1 MTIEHIGPILSL
13 AASTSDVAML
23 DACIAKIHVD
33 IDQALSMPGIWENLS
48 EEQLRSLLT
57 KPEQENRDGKFRLQV
72 ICSWI
77 DGGKANDQ
85 LHERLDRFNQ
95 LLEFVNLT
103 SIADDSLCDIVSSN
117 YAVMESRPHQYVPSS
132 SLV

>member
-1 MTIEHIGPILSL
+1 
-13 AASTSDVAML
+13 ML
-23 DACIAKIHVD
+23 DACIAKIPVD
-33 IDQALSMPGIWENLS
+33 IDRTLSMPGIWENLS
-48 EEQLRSLLT
+48 EEQLGCLLT
-57 KPEQENRDGKFRLQV
+57 KPELETRDGKFRLQV

-77 DGGKANDQ
+77 DGGKANDL

-103 SIADDSLCDIVSSN
+103 SIAHDSLCDIISSN

-132 SLV
+132 FTLL